1 MSKLKSD
8 TARTNGAKSNG
19 PNTDEGK
26 AISSRNSL
34 RHGLRAKAV
43 VLPEESQE
51 EFDEL
56 REDYIQRFQPA
67 DRVESDLVNT
77 MAVARWRLLRIASIE
92 SGILTEGINLAIKFD
107 EDNHLSF
114 SFTRN
119 QDTLASLTRYEN
131 SLNRTFDRA
140 LKQLQLLQ
148 KSRPAPPA
156 TTELGFVRQIP
167 KPAPSEAFSIPAS
180 EPSNPVEAPL
190 SDSPRPMTQPP
201 LPPAL
206 P

>member
-19 PNTDEGK
+19 PVTDEGK

-43 VLPEESQE
+43 VLTDESQE

-67 DRVESDLVNT
+67 DRVESDLVDT
-77 MAVARWRLLRIASIE
+77 MAATRWRLLRIAAIE
-92 SGILTEGINLAIKFD
+92 SGILSEGIDRAIKFD
-107 EDNHLSF
+107 SDNHLSVAF
-114 SFTRN
+114 QANEDS
-119 QDTLASLTRYEN
+119 LAKLTRYEN

-148 KSRPAPPA
+148 KSRPSPEPP
-156 TTELGFVRQIP
+156 TELGFVRQNS
-167 KPAPSEAFSIPAS
+167 KPAPSEA
-180 EPSNPVEAPL
+180 PSVLA
-190 SDSPRPMTQPP
+190 TQPP
-201 LPPAL
+201 SPLEPPVADN
-206 P
+206 PGQPAP